1 MKTLKDSN
9 EILILC
15 SVVFVLQFAW
25 VLGTDNPTP
34 HKMYPFSDQLIS
46 VQAYMD
52 YFFRNTSYLIMMYLL
67 AKFIPGM
74 SDRLGIFFWLWLGYM
89 IEYLLCYNEP
99 FAYFGPI
106 PISYSLFAGIIMIA
120 ITLNEIIKDDTH
132 RSTNSNA

>member
-1 MKTLKDSN
+1 MKSLKDSN

-15 SVVFVLQFAW
+15 ALVFVLQFAW

-34 HKMYPFSDQLIS
+34 HKMYPFSNQLIS

-52 YFFRNTSYLIMMYLL
+52 YFFRDISYLIMIYLL

-74 SDRLGIFFWLWLGYM
+74 SHVLGIFFWLWLGYL

-99 FAYFGPI
+99 FAYLGPI
-106 PISYSLFAGIIMIA
+106 PISYSLFAGLTMIS
-120 ITLNEIIKDDTH
+120 ITLKAIIK
-132 RSTNSNA
+132 